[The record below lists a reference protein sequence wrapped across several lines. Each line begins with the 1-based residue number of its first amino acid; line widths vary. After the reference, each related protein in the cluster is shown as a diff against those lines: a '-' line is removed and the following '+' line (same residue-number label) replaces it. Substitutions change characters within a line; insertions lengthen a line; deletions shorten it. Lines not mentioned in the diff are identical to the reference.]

1 MSERLPSPR
10 ISRRSLLRGGAAAAA
25 VAALP
30 TCTAG
35 PEDILAASSTAT
47 TPPSAGRR
55 SGAGIANVHVSHD
68 HYGVHIEPSVAA
80 DPRHSRQLLAACHA
94 CGQHPRWPRHV
105 R

>member
-1 MSERLPSPR
+1 MSEQLPSPR
-10 ISRRSLLRGGAAAAA
+10 ISRRSLLRGGAAAA
-25 VAALP
+25 VGLPLAA
-30 TCTAG
+30 CTAG
-35 PEDILAASSTAT
+35 SDDTSATSPTAT
-47 TPPSAGRR
+47 TPPSTGRPPRAGR
-55 SGAGIANVHVSHD
+55 ANVHVSHD